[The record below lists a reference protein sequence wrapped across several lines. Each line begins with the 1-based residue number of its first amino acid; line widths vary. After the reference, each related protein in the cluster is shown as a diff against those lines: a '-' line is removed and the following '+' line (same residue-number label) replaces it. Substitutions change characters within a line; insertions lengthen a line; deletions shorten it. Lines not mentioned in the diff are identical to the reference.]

1 MLSWHNQ
8 NPPPPS
14 FPPRRFMTGPQNN
27 GREWNKYALGP
38 GNSLQTLRR
47 EVLPL

>member
-8 NPPPPS
+8 NPPHPA
-14 FPPRRFMTGPQNN
+14 FPRDALCQVPQNN